1 MTITEDIPQPE
12 GRPYIS
18 VLHYDSAAIPKLPR
32 VRFDRL
38 NDANKLPYEFRFTA
52 PRRVRR
58 GLLPALQKTHP
69 ESERLDS
76 RNYEFAGTAVSLQY
90 HKVNP
95 LFAIGMGF
103 APVMEDITVKIE
115 PGHAAD
121 SLADTVRQYL
131 HDAHLSFASQRGRT
145 NVE

>member
-1 MTITEDIPQPE
+1 MTITGEIPQPE
-12 GRPYIS
+12 RQPYIS
-18 VLHYDSAAIPKLPR
+18 MLHYDSAAISKLPR
-32 VRFDRL
+32 VRFDRPE
-38 NDANKLPYEFRFTA
+38 DVGKIHYEFRCTA

-103 APVMEDITVKIE
+103 APVMEDITVEIE
-115 PGHAAD
+115 PSHAAD